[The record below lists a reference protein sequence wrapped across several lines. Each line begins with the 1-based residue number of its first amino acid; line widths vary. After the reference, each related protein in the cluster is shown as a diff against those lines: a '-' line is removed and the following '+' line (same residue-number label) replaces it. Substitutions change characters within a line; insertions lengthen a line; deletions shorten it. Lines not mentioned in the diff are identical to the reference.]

1 MATTIFI
8 LGNTPV
14 KIDTKDKTLSIA
26 DALEQQDIELDKS
39 TKIKASKDGKLFNVV
54 KPTAKIYQYKELMVM
69 GKVDGSY

>member
-39 TKIKASKDGKLFNVV
+39 TKIKDS
-54 KPTAKIYQYKELMVM
+54 E
-69 GKVDGSY
+69 